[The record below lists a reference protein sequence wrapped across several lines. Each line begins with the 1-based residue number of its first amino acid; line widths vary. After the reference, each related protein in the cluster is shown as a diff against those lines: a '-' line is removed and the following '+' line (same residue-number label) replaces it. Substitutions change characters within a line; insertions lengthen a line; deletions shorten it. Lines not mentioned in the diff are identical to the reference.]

1 LRIPFSN
8 VNAARLPVR
17 YPKQATGPGRAAA
30 YHSRMVPRL
39 KPVPDAA
46 ARPVDNEQAAI
57 AVLRQFR
64 QVFNA
69 VKSHFQQVEKT
80 VGIGGAQ
87 VWALSIVREQ
97 PGIGVGA
104 LAKAMSIHQ
113 STASNLVRTLIDREM
128 VVAVKQG
135 ADRRAVQLNLLP
147 AGAKVLK
154 NAPGPFA
161 GVLPDALKA
170 LSPDA
175 LARLQVDLARL
186 IVLIDAD
193 ERGASILLSD
203 NL

>member
-1 LRIPFSN
+1 MKASSES
-8 VNAARLPVR
+8 
-17 YPKQATGPGRAAA
+17 AAA
-30 YHSRMVPRL
+30 ADTTDH
-39 KPVPDAA
+39 AA
-46 ARPVDNEQAAI
+46 SAT

-87 VWALSIVREQ
+87 LWALSVVRDQ

-128 VVAVKQG
+128 VVAAKQG
-135 ADRRAVQLNLLP
+135 ADRREVQLNLLP
-147 AGAKVLK
+147 AGAKVLR

-161 GVLPDALKA
+161 GLLPDALRA
-170 LSPDA
+170 LSPET
-175 LARLQVDLARL
+175 LARLNEDLGQL
-186 IVLIDAD
+186 IVRIAAD
-193 ERGASILLSD
+193 EAGASIPLSD
-203 NL
+203 I

>member
-1 LRIPFSN
+1 MSSTRMDGGP
-8 VNAARLPVR
+8 
-17 YPKQATGPGRAAA
+17 YPKRVTGHGRVAT
-30 YHSRMVPRL
+30 YHPRMVTRQHAA
-39 KPVPDAA
+39 PDTAA
-46 ARPVDNEQAAI
+46 VDNDAAAI

-80 VGIGGAQ
+80 VGMGGAQ
-87 VWALSIVREQ
+87 VWALSVVREQ

-113 STASNLVRTLIDREM
+113 STASNLVRTLIEREM
-128 VVAVKQG
+128 VVAVKKG

-154 NAPGPFA
+154 IAPGPFA
-161 GVLPDALKA
+161 GLLPDALKS
-170 LSPDA
+170 LPPET
-175 LARLQVDLARL
+175 LARLQGDLAQL

-193 ERGASILLSD
+193 ERGASILLS
-203 NL
+203 NSV

>member
-1 LRIPFSN
+1 M
-8 VNAARLPVR
+8 VNR
-17 YPKQATGPGRAAA
+17 
-30 YHSRMVPRL
+30 S
-39 KPVPDAA
+39 KPAPDAA
-46 ARPVDNEQAAI
+46 PPVDNEQAAI

-80 VGIGGAQ
+80 VGMGGAQ
-87 VWALSIVREQ
+87 VWALSVVREQ

-104 LAKAMSIHQ
+104 LARAMSIHQ

-170 LSPDA
+170 LPPDA
-175 LARLQVDLARL
+175 LARMQVDLSRL
-186 IVLIDAD
+186 IQLLDAD
-193 ERGASILLSD
+193 ERGASVLLSD
-203 NL
+203 NV

>member
-1 LRIPFSN
+1 M
-8 VNAARLPVR
+8 VNR
-17 YPKQATGPGRAAA
+17 
-30 YHSRMVPRL
+30 S
-39 KPVPDAA
+39 KPAPDAA
-46 ARPVDNEQAAI
+46 APPIDNEQAAI

-80 VGIGGAQ
+80 VGMGGAQ
-87 VWALSIVREQ
+87 VWALSVVREQ

-113 STASNLVRTLIDREM
+113 STASNLVRTLIDRDM

-147 AGAKVLK
+147 AGAKVLE

-170 LSPDA
+170 LPPDA
-175 LARLQVDLARL
+175 LTRLQVDLSRL

>member
-1 LRIPFSN
+1 M
-8 VNAARLPVR
+8 VNRSTPAPE
-17 YPKQATGPGRAAA
+17 AAA
-30 YHSRMVPRL
+30 P
-39 KPVPDAA
+39 
-46 ARPVDNEQAAI
+46 PVDKDQAAI

-80 VGIGGAQ
+80 VGMGGAQ
-87 VWALSIVREQ
+87 VWALSVVREQ

-113 STASNLVRTLIDREM
+113 STASNLVRTLIDRQM
-128 VVAVKQG
+128 VVAAKQG

-147 AGAKVLK
+147 AGAQVLA

-170 LSPDA
+170 LPPDA
-175 LARLQVDLARL
+175 LTRLQVDLSQL

-203 NL
+203 NV